1 MNKFFT
7 RLKMPVMLL
16 GSGILAA
23 LPQLLPQL
31 GFFQWVSLIPMAMV
45 LIWLSREEKP
55 KLFKAY
61 CFGMIFY
68 MGYYPVIYHW
78 FFYMYPMDFAGLSNE
93 LSLVIVFLAC
103 FGIAFFQS
111 LFSALGFLVFTA
123 AARTRL
129 LKRVPYLM
137 PVLMAGIWVV
147 AEWWQTIGWWG
158 LPWGK
163 LALGQVSFSLL
174 IRSASLF
181 GPYFVS
187 FIIVAFNFFL
197 AMAILKVGLR
207 RIALAVPLAIF
218 ALNLALG
225 LAVTATYKENGRTVK
240 MAAAQGNISST
251 EKWSGGYQYILETYR
266 DLTEQAVA
274 EGAEVVVWPE
284 TALPYD
290 LSVSEHIGDAVREIA
305 IENDVT
311 ILISAFTA
319 DEESGMKYNS
329 LYEISSKGE
338 FSEDVY
344 SKINLVPFG
353 EFVPMRDLFV
363 RIFPPLADI
372 NMLDSDL
379 KRGEDYVVINGEYGK
394 VGCGICFD
402 SAYETIALGAVNNG
416 AEIIVLS
423 TNYSWF
429 KDSLALYMHNSHAKL
444 RAIESGR
451 YVVSSGNTGITSVV
465 DPLGNVIEE
474 AEALEKGYVVS
485 DVQMRSERTLY
496 SLIGNSIVYVCAAG
510 VASFF
515 VIEIILQIKNKR
527 GKTESGK

>member
-1 MNKFFT
+1 MNKFFA

-31 GFFQWVSLIPMAMV
+31 GFFQWVSLILMAMV

-174 IRSASLF
+174 IRSASFF

-207 RIALAVPLAIF
+207 RIALATPLAIF

-251 EKWSGGYQYILETYR
+251 EKWNGGYQYILETYR
-266 DLTEQAVA
+266 DLTDQAVA

-290 LSVSEHIGDAVREIA
+290 LTVSEHIGNAVREIA
-305 IENDVT
+305 IENGIT
-311 ILISAFTA
+311 ILISAFTT

-329 LYEISSKGE
+329 LYEISSN
-338 FSEDVY
+338 VY
-344 SKINLVPFG
+344 SYTVQTATLC
-353 EFVPMRDLFV
+353 RCL
-363 RIFPPLADI
+363 L
-372 NMLDSDL
+372 
-379 KRGEDYVVINGEYGK
+379 
-394 VGCGICFD
+394 
-402 SAYETIALGAVNNG
+402 
-416 AEIIVLS
+416 
-423 TNYSWF
+423 
-429 KDSLALYMHNSHAKL
+429 
-444 RAIESGR
+444 
-451 YVVSSGNTGITSVV
+451 
-465 DPLGNVIEE
+465 NV
-474 AEALEKGYVVS
+474 
-485 DVQMRSERTLY
+485 
-496 SLIGNSIVYVCAAG
+496 
-510 VASFF
+510 
-515 VIEIILQIKNKR
+515 
-527 GKTESGK
+527 